1 MRAVV
6 LERTGDASELL
17 LRDWPDPELGPDDA
31 LVRVHAVGVCGRDL
45 IDRRGGFPMMK
56 LPTILGH
63 EIAGEVVAVGKH
75 VTLVAVGDRVATL
88 HRPWC
93 GDCPSCVAGRTLDCE
108 RAWQSFGHT
117 IDGGYAELV
126 AAPQRALVKIP
137 EGVSAEQAA
146 PLGCTAAVAL
156 RALRDGAKLSLG
168 ETVLITGAS
177 GGVGLPAI
185 QLAKAAGARVIA
197 VTGNESKRD
206 ALIAAGADAVVV
218 AHDNQFAADVRAAS
232 EGGVDVAVELTGAA
246 TFRDAQKSLRPRGR
260 LVVIGNIDVGK
271 VSLALGPLILFGH
284 TVMGARSYTRHD
296 LEECF
301 RLVLRGQL
309 RPRVAERLPLSAAR
323 SAHERL
329 EERSVTGRL
338 VLVPGL

>member
-6 LERTGDASELL
+6 LERTGDASELR

-63 EIAGEVVAVGKH
+63 EIAGEVVAVGKR

-93 GDCPSCVAGRTLDCE
+93 GDCLSCVAGRTLDCE
-108 RAWQSFGHT
+108 QAWQSFGHT

-126 AAPQRALVKIP
+126 AAPERALVKIP

-156 RALRDGAKLSLG
+156 RALRESAKLALG
-168 ETVLITGAS
+168 ETVLVTGAS

-197 VTGNESKRD
+197 VTGSDAKRD
-206 ALIAAGADAVVV
+206 GLLAAGADSVVV
-218 AHDNQFAADVRAAS
+218 ARDNQFAADVRAIS
-232 EGGVDVAVELTGAA
+232 DGGVDVALELTGAA
-246 TFRDAQKSLRPRGR
+246 TFRDAQKCLRPRGR
-260 LVVIGNIDVGK
+260 LVVIGNIDLGK
-271 VSLALGPLILFGH
+271 VSVALGPLILYGH
-284 TVMGARSYTRHD
+284 TIAGARSYTRHD

-301 RLVLRGQL
+301 RLLLRGQL
-309 RPRVAERLPLSAAR
+309 RPLIADRLPLSGAK

-329 EERSVTGRL
+329 EHRAVSGRL
-338 VLVPGL
+338 VLVPSL